1 MQEVTSDYTEQYKQD
16 AQRRF
21 DNELNPLL
29 TKLFALGT
37 SSLKA
42 KLTKEGLK
50 KVLTIDKKRE
60 ANHDFDQEMSDQTWE
75 FLEEICDAT
84 VNLLLIKLSNSY
96 GLKIGRDWERPS
108 ASNPETPKK
117 TNHKK

>member
-1 MQEVTSDYTEQYKQD
+1 MQEVTNDYTEQYKQD

-21 DNELNPLL
+21 DSELNPLL

-60 ANHDFDQEMSDQTWE
+60 ANHDFDQEMSDHTWE

-96 GLKIGRDWERPS
+96 GLKIGRDWERPN
-108 ASNPETPKK
+108 ASNPETLKK
-117 TNHKK
+117 TTLKN